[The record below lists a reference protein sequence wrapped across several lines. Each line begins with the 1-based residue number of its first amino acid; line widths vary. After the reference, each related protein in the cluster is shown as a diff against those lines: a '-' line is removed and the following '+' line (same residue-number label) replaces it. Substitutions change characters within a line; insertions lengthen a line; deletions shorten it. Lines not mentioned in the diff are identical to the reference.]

1 MREAVLE
8 DWFPAFLQQG
18 VSAMKRVR
26 RGFTLIELLVVI
38 AIIAVLIALLLP
50 AVQQAREAARRT
62 QCKNNL
68 KQLGLAMHNYHDAH
82 GLYPPGFV
90 DDDHVA
96 TGAMHTGFLMLLP
109 FIEESA
115 LYNSYNTRVG
125 YPPGPGSAGA
135 GLRNAVGTVP
145 VQSNVANTGSNWYH
159 LTNSTTISKQLAQFF
174 CPSNRSEGVI
184 QIGGPALLAGATDY
198 AMCNG
203 AIPILCGSPQDLSYP
218 VFLGGYFGPNSKT
231 RVKDIRDGTSLTFA
245 MGEVAGGEGLS
256 GTGITST
263 DRPTDAQSLERS
275 GMLRPWGI
283 DQAWGVAK
291 IPEGAAGT
299 GVDGWPRGSIFISAY
314 QHVLGPAPALINN
327 LAINGDRT
335 TELPAPM
342 NPRLIMISIANTAP
356 VAPSSTGS
364 VGPCVTTTTP
374 IDRLSNVR
382 SQHEGGAQFLMGDGT
397 VKFVSENVDIKV
409 YGYLFTVQGKEIVD
423 EDDF

>member
-1 MREAVLE
+1 
-8 DWFPAFLQQG
+8 
-18 VSAMKRVR
+18 MKRVR

-90 DDDHVA
+90 DDDHNA
-96 TGAMHTGFLMLLP
+96 IGSMHTGFLMLMP
-109 FIEESA
+109 FIEEVA

-125 YPPGPGSAGA
+125 YPPVAGA
-135 GLRNAVGTVP
+135 ATRNTEPP
-145 VQSNVANTGSNWYH
+145 VQSNVQNVGVNWYH
-159 LTNSTTISKQLAQFF
+159 LTNSTTISKQLAQFY
-174 CPSNRSEGVI
+174 CPSNRSEGIV

-203 AIPILCGSPQDLSYP
+203 AIPILCGSPQDYSYP

-231 RVKDIRDGTSLTFA
+231 RVKDIRDGTAFTFA
-245 MGEVAGGEGLS
+245 MGEVAGGELAQ
-256 GTGITST
+256 GTPIMNT
-263 DRPTDAQSLERS
+263 DRPLDAQSFER
-275 GMLRPWGI
+275 LNRPRPWGI

-291 IPEGAAGT
+291 IPSSPTATT
-299 GVDGWPRGSIFISAY
+299 GDGWPRGAILISAY
-314 QHVLGPAPALINN
+314 QHVIGPNSGATPDTSGLN
-327 LAINGDRT
+327 INGDRT
-335 TELPAPM
+335 TELPSPM
-342 NPRLIMISIANTAP
+342 NPRLIMGSMGGSMGG

-364 VGPCVTTTTP
+364 TGPCVNVTAP
-374 IDRLSNVR
+374 ADRLSNVR

-397 VKFVSENVDIKV
+397 VRFVSENVDLRI
-409 YGYLFTVQGKEIVD
+409 YGFLFTVQGKEIVD